1 MEEKDNKEMTSA
13 VRDTIAYIIAENIID
28 SINPHNPK
36 QDLVQVL
43 SNLHHKCDQVAIGWA
58 SFCSISMLM
67 QNMFMDTLNIDDRFT
82 PEEIGKTTA
91 EIYVNAMSKIPIGKM
106 LFTETKKVSKPRSV
120 VSKIKAWIKS
130 RFSRC

>member
-67 QNMFMDTLNIDDRFT
+67 QNMFMDTLNIDSRFT

-91 EIYVNAMSKIPIGKM
+91 LIYANAMLKIPIGTLLLLKQ
-106 LFTETKKVSKPRSV
+106 R
-120 VSKIKAWIKS
+120 
-130 RFSRC
+130 R